1 MFNEVASNFEE
12 NTADF
17 CNEDLLRE
25 RTHPHD
31 SFGATEQYDHFEN
44 WPWRDDFRL
53 HERDA
58 RKF

>member
-17 CNEDLLRE
+17 CNEDFLRA
-25 RTHPHD
+25 RTWETD
-31 SFGATEQYDHFEN
+31 SWGATEQYDHMEN
-44 WPWRDDFRL
+44 WPWRDDFML

-58 RKF
+58 RK

>member
-25 RTHPHD
+25 KSHPND
-31 SFGATEQYDHFEN
+31 VYGATEEYDN
-44 WPWRDDFRL
+44 PASWPWHDDMLL

-58 RKF
+58 RK

>member
-31 SFGATEQYDHFEN
+31 NYGQTEQYDHFEN

-53 HERDA
+53 YERDA
-58 RKF
+58 RK